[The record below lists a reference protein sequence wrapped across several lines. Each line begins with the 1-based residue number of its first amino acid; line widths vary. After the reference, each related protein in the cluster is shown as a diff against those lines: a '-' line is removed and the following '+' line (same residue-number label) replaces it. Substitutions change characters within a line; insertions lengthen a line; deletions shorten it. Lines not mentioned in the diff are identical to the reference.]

1 ERCFGFISLCS
12 EKMKKEILMERIVIR
27 NERPDDYQIVEEIT
41 REAFYNIYVLD
52 VWSTIWFM

>member
-1 ERCFGFISLCS
+1 
-12 EKMKKEILMERIVIR
+12 MERIVIR

-52 VWSTIWFM
+52 VWRTIWFM

>member
-1 ERCFGFISLCS
+1 
-12 EKMKKEILMERIVIR
+12 MERIVIR
-27 NERPDDYQIVEEIT
+27 NERLADYQIVEEIA

>member
-1 ERCFGFISLCS
+1 
-12 EKMKKEILMERIVIR
+12 MKKEILMERIVIR
-27 NERPDDYQIVEEIT
+27 NERLADYQIVEEIT